1 MIFLNRK
8 QIAITLGC
16 VCLVLTM
23 AIFVQIKTVNNANQV
38 ASLSLTNND
47 LRDQVLKWKE
57 KYDTSYAS
65 LQEAEKT
72 LETVRTKATQNTDG
86 SAEKEEQ
93 LKKNNMCIGLTDV
106 KGEGITVTMK
116 DNNTVTADSISASD
130 DISLY
135 LVHDL
140 DIRTIVNELEN
151 AGAEAVSINDQR
163 VVSTTSI
170 TCEGNVI
177 SVNDEKVGSP
187 FVIKAIGN
195 SLKLYSALTRPGGYV
210 EKLNSTG
217 IATTVKQSD
226 NISITKYN
234 GVISQKYIKYN
245 D

>member
-1 MIFLNRK
+1 MILLNKK
-8 QIAITLGC
+8 QIAITFGF
-16 VCLVLTM
+16 VCLLLTIG
-23 AIFVQIKTVNNANQV
+23 IFVQIKTVNNANQV

-72 LETVRTKATQNTDG
+72 LENVRQQATQNTEG
-86 SAEKEEQ
+86 STEKEEQ
-93 LKKNNMCIGLTDV
+93 LKKNNMLIGLTDV
-106 KGEGITVTMK
+106 KGEGVTVTMK
-116 DNNTVTADSISASD
+116 DNNSVTAETISASD

-151 AGAEAVSINDQR
+151 AGAEAISINDQR
-163 VVSTTSI
+163 VVPTTSI

-177 SVNDEKVGSP
+177 SVNEEKVSSP
-187 FVIKAIGN
+187 FTIKAIGN

-217 IATTVKQSD
+217 INTTVKQLD
-226 NISITKYN
+226 TINILKYN
-234 GVISQKYIKYN
+234 GIISQKYIKYSE
-245 D
+245 

>member
-1 MIFLNRK
+1 MNKK

-16 VCLVLTM
+16 VCLILTI
-23 AIFVQIKTVNNANQV
+23 AIFVQIKTVSNANQV
-38 ASLSLTNND
+38 ASISLTNND

-57 KYDTSYAS
+57 KYDTAYAS
-65 LQEAEKT
+65 LQEAEKN
-72 LETVRTKATQNTDG
+72 LETIRQQATQNTEG
-86 SAEKEEQ
+86 STEKEAE
-93 LKKNNMCIGLTDV
+93 LKKNNMMIGLTNV
-106 KGEGITVTMK
+106 KGEGVTVTMK
-116 DNNTVTADSISASD
+116 DNNNVTADSISASD

-135 LVHDL
+135 LVHDS

-151 AGAEAVSINDQR
+151 AGAEAISINDQR

-195 SLKLYSALTRPGGYV
+195 SLKLYSALIRPGGNV

-226 NISITKYN
+226 NIYISKYN
-234 GVISQKYIKYN
+234 GVISQKYIK
-245 D
+245 